1 MIEEHLDVHWSDY
14 RPVFPM
20 IGKVVNVLT
29 YEDPK
34 NLPGKFTLYD
44 VELYQQR
51 PSTIHLADGVPY
63 IGMNAGRAM
72 ESEDP
77 LVLGQLVIVLF
88 LEGDPNRPAIIGP
101 YFDQEHI
108 TAVAQSAAEHPR
120 VMHRRNGV
128 DAVVSKDGE
137 LSVTLAPN
145 QPMEIKDSA
154 GNVLLEI
161 VYSGGAYEVHLGGD
175 SGLQK
180 LMTEA
185 MISAFNAHTHV
196 ETGGTTNTPLPQ
208 LSAGSHATSVVKAK

>member
-14 RPVFPM
+14 PPVLPM

-34 NLPGKFTLYD
+34 NLPQKFTLYD

-63 IGMNAGRAM
+63 IGMNAGKGM

-101 YFDQEHI
+101 YFDKEHI

-120 VMHRRNGV
+120 VKHKRNGV
-128 DAVVSKDGE
+128 DAVISKDGE

-145 QPMEIKDSA
+145 QPMVIKDS
-154 GNVLLEI
+154 GGSVLLKLHWT
-161 VYSGGAYEVHLGGD
+161 GAAYEVQLGGD
-175 SGLQK
+175 SGLQR

-185 MISAFNAHTHV
+185 MISVFNSHTHL

-208 LSAGSHATSVVKAK
+208 LSAGSHATSVTKAK